1 MIPIQTYRHDDIN
14 FGLLIAE
21 VSLLKVFM
29 LTAENCWNVDMH
41 VVAALVICN
50 SWRLHL
56 WHHVFLSYVSIDCV
70 YVPCFEKTC
79 YMIKV
84 NDITTQMEKA
94 FVQRVMEKDWLDNI
108 TKEQCLVKV
117 VILCVECLLLFYNL
131 GPHHR

>member
-1 MIPIQTYRHDDIN
+1 
-14 FGLLIAE
+14 
-21 VSLLKVFM
+21 
-29 LTAENCWNVDMH
+29 
-41 VVAALVICN
+41 
-50 SWRLHL
+50 
-56 WHHVFLSYVSIDCV
+56 
-70 YVPCFEKTC
+70 
-79 YMIKV
+79 MIKV